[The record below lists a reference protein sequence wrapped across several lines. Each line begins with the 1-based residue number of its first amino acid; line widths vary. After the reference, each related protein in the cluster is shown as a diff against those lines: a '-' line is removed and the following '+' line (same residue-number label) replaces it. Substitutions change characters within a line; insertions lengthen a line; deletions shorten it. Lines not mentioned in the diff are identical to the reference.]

1 MRRILF
7 VITLLSATQLTA
19 GRESHQEYLDF
30 INEGFGD
37 IGNIGSASSGEI
49 ELLLN
54 EYAIHRAEQTQFI
67 RLISEGVEPE
77 KAIHWAKAGIVHES
91 PYWYWV
97 RDPVKFPDGSIG
109 IYGRIIP
116 KQSTEGT
123 PYAAVLP
130 VLDDGRFVLNVSY
143 RHATRHWEMELPG
156 GTREGNES
164 PEETAR
170 RELFEETGFTTEKL
184 IHLGNMTTDPGMTGV
199 TIPVFLAPVSEQQA
213 APLEFGEAIAGSLV
227 LSIDEIH
234 EGLLNGHIMVNINEV
249 LTLVYVRD
257 SLITFSLYQAMLRAF
272 PAKVFKKNATY

>member
-109 IYGRIIP
+109 IYGRII
-116 KQSTEGT
+116 QSNQLKAPPMLQYF
-123 PYAAVLP
+123 PYLMMDALSSMLATATLRAT
-130 VLDDGRFVLNVSY
+130 GKWSSQEE
-143 RHATRHWEMELPG
+143 HAKVTSPQKKP
-156 GTREGNES
+156 
-164 PEETAR
+164 PEESF
-170 RELFEETGFTTEKL
+170 LKKPDSPL
-184 IHLGNMTTDPGMTGV
+184 KSLSHLGNMTTDPGMTGV

-227 LSIDEIH
+227 LSIGEIH
-234 EGLLNGHIMVNINEV
+234 ERLLNGHIMVNINEV
-249 LTLVYVRD
+249 FTLVYVRD
-257 SLITFSLYQAMLRAF
+257 SLITFSLY
-272 PAKVFKKNATY
+272 